1 MARCRHRDLGD
12 AAVVTAVLCAAGHR
26 GCDRGRG
33 QEEAGMSQLLS
44 HVDGVSGHPGSR
56 AVGHRGAVLAVAQ
69 GRSG

>member
-1 MARCRHRDLGD
+1 M
-12 AAVVTAVLCAAGHR
+12 AVVTAVLCAAGHR